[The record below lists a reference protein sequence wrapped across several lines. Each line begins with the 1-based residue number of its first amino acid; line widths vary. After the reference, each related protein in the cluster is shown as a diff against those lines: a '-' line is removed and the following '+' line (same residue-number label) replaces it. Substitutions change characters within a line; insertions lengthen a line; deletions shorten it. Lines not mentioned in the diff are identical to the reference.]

1 MDPVCEAQ
9 GKHSYTNFLRVS
21 LRKTVDTVEF

>member
-1 MDPVCEAQ
+1 MDPVCDAQ

-21 LRKTVDTVEF
+21 LKTGICEHC